1 MHRYVERTHRLVQDD
16 EARLCRKGPGDAYP
30 LLLAAAQLVGIAF
43 RVPGLEL
50 DQLEKLLGPALW
62 IVLVDFIE

>member
-1 MHRYVERTHRLVQDD
+1 MGSISR
-16 EARLCRKGPGDAYP
+16 A